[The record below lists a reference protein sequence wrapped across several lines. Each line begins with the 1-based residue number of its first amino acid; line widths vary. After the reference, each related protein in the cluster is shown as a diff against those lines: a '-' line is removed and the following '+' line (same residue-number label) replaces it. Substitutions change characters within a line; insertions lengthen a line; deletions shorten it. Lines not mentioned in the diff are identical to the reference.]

1 MNLHSES
8 QFKFL
13 VFLYLLIGFVPLFGS
28 IDILAP
34 QWVYLSILNVISILS
49 IYHSS
54 TIINLSFVKLIS
66 FYIFFFLFSCVSIF
80 KSINLSESFIELPR
94 IFIFITSLLLFYL
107 ISTKIYNFSDWA
119 LTIISFILFFEVS
132 FFYGNLYYFYS
143 YLNVL
148 NFKGIAGN
156 VNITAMS
163 IMIKCCFILHSIIN
177 NKRYKAFNFFL
188 LISSI
193 SAVLLI
199 NSRTSLLSIFLLFTF
214 SFLFLFSQ
222 KSFRRKS
229 FLFLSIPL
237 SSFLF
242 SSVISKAISGENSS
256 LNLIL
261 IDASSTER
269 ILYYKEALF
278 SFVQNPFFG
287 IGSGNWKIIS
297 IGLHSKFI
305 NSYFIPYHVHNDFL
319 QVLAETGLL
328 GFLSFFSFFSF
339 FFFLL
344 IKFFKLSVSL
354 KSLHFFLIIAFLL
367 YLIDSMLNFP
377 MSRPLMLVNLIFIIV
392 LFFSTIKS
400 NINQSL
406 FFNKYFFIPILLFS
420 IGCFFS
426 TILVYDSFK
435 NQNILLSDF
444 RAQSFDS
451 DVNLIDDISSVYPSI
466 TATGLPIDALKAN
479 YYLNNTDTILTLL
492 SRASKANPYIM
503 YPEYLKSK
511 VYYQLNDIDS
521 TIFYAKKAFNGLPL
535 NEYHA
540 VNYLQLLKI
549 KKDTFE
555 IQRVFDITNKLNS
568 LSITFSYF
576 DAMAAL
582 YDINDRFIPL
592 LNNYKVL
599 LGEERYKSFN
609 LIFSYGISNIKLA
622 NDLSLTAENQ
632 FLSKNYLKSANLFLD
647 ISKLIP
653 SDPSYLENA
662 AQAYYYANYNNE
674 AITILEKLISD
685 KISKTGKPEYLYGLI
700 LYETSNTVLGCEYLS
715 KSSVL
720 GNIDAPN
727 AIKSL
732 CR

>member
-1 MNLHSES
+1 
-8 QFKFL
+8 
-13 VFLYLLIGFVPLFGS
+13 
-28 IDILAP
+28 
-34 QWVYLSILNVISILS
+34 
-49 IYHSS
+49 
-54 TIINLSFVKLIS
+54 
-66 FYIFFFLFSCVSIF
+66 
-80 KSINLSESFIELPR
+80 
-94 IFIFITSLLLFYL
+94 
-107 ISTKIYNFSDWA
+107 
-119 LTIISFILFFEVS
+119 
-132 FFYGNLYYFYS
+132 
-143 YLNVL
+143 
-148 NFKGIAGN
+148 
-156 VNITAMS
+156 
-163 IMIKCCFILHSIIN
+163 
-177 NKRYKAFNFFL
+177 
-188 LISSI
+188 
-193 SAVLLI
+193 
-199 NSRTSLLSIFLLFTF
+199 
-214 SFLFLFSQ
+214 
-222 KSFRRKS
+222 
-229 FLFLSIPL
+229 
-237 SSFLF
+237 
-242 SSVISKAISGENSS
+242 
-256 LNLIL
+256 
-261 IDASSTER
+261 
-269 ILYYKEALF
+269 
-278 SFVQNPFFG
+278 
-287 IGSGNWKIIS
+287 
-297 IGLHSKFI
+297 
-305 NSYFIPYHVHNDFL
+305 
-319 QVLAETGLL
+319 
-328 GFLSFFSFFSF
+328 
-339 FFFLL
+339 
-344 IKFFKLSVSL
+344 
-354 KSLHFFLIIAFLL
+354 
-367 YLIDSMLNFP
+367 
-377 MSRPLMLVNLIFIIV
+377 
-392 LFFSTIKS
+392 
-400 NINQSL
+400 
-406 FFNKYFFIPILLFS
+406 
-420 IGCFFS
+420 
-426 TILVYDSFK
+426 
-435 NQNILLSDF
+435 LLSDF

-451 DVNLIDDISSVYPSI
+451 DVNLINDISSVYPSI

-622 NDLSLTAENQ
+622 NVLSLTAENQ